1 MVIDSSA
8 LLAILQDEPERR
20 ALVEIIESADRRCLS
35 VVNLVEAS
43 IVLETRRG
51 PDAGRLL
58 DTLVERA
65 GIEVV
70 GVDLEQGTLARRA
83 FARYGKGRHSAGLN
97 FGDCFAYALAQALGD
112 SLLFKGKDF
121 SQTDV
126 VPALEREA
134 QEERK

>member
-20 ALVEIIESADRRCLS
+20 ALVEVIESADRRCLS

-51 PDAGRLL
+51 PDAARLL

-70 GVDLEQGTLARRA
+70 GVDLEQGALARRA

-112 SLLFKGKDF
+112 SLLFKGNDF
-121 SQTDV
+121 NKTDV
-126 VPALEREA
+126 APAF
-134 QEERK
+134 QP

>member
-20 ALVEIIESADRRCLS
+20 ALVEVIESADRRCLS

-43 IVLETRRG
+43 IVLATRRG
-51 PDAGRLL
+51 PDAARLL

-70 GVDLEQGTLARRA
+70 GVDLEQGALARRA

-97 FGDCFAYALAQALGD
+97 FADCFAYALAQALGD
-112 SLLFKGKDF
+112 SLLFKGNDF

-126 VPALEREA
+126 APALPP
-134 QEERK
+134 

>member
-20 ALVEIIESADRRCLS
+20 AMIETIESADRRCLS

-43 IVLETRRG
+43 IVIETRRG
-51 PDAGRLL
+51 PTAARLL
-58 DTLVERA
+58 DALVERA

-70 GVDLEQGTLARRA
+70 GVDLEQGALARST
-83 FARYGKGRHSAGLN
+83 FARYGRGRHPAGLN
-97 FGDCFAYALAQALGD
+97 FGDCFAYALARAFGD
-112 SLLFKGKDF
+112 SLLFKGGDF

-126 VPALEREA
+126 VPALLPPGPSP
-134 QEERK
+134 

>member
-1 MVIDSSA
+1 MVVDSSA

-20 ALVEIIESADRRCLS
+20 AMIETIEGADRRCLS

-43 IVLETRRG
+43 IVIETRRG
-51 PDAGRLL
+51 PTAARLL

-70 GVDLEQGTLARRA
+70 AVDLEQGELARRA
-83 FARYGKGRHSAGLN
+83 FARYGKGRHAAGLN
-97 FGDCFAYALAQALGD
+97 FGDCFAYALARAFGD
-112 SLLFKGKDF
+112 SLLFKGNDF

-126 VPALEREA
+126 VPALPPQALLR
-134 QEERK
+134 

>member
-1 MVIDSSA
+1 MVVDSSA

-20 ALVEIIESADRRCLS
+20 AMIETIEGADRRCLS

-43 IVLETRRG
+43 IVIETRRG
-51 PDAGRLL
+51 PTAARLL

-70 GVDLEQGTLARRA
+70 AVDLEQGELARRA
-83 FARYGKGRHSAGLN
+83 FARYGKGRHAAGLN
-97 FGDCFAYALAQALGD
+97 FGDCFAYALARAFGE
-112 SLLFKGKDF
+112 SLLFKGNDF

-126 VPALEREA
+126 VPALPPQALLR
-134 QEERK
+134 

>member
-20 ALVEIIESADRRCLS
+20 ALVEVIEGADRRCLS

-51 PDAGRLL
+51 PDAARLL

-70 GVDLEQGTLARRA
+70 GVDLEQGAMARRA
-83 FARYGKGRHSAGLN
+83 FARYGEGRHSAGLN
-97 FGDCFAYALAQALGD
+97 FGDCFAYALARVLGD
-112 SLLFKGKDF
+112 SLLFKGNDF

-126 VPALEREA
+126 APAL
-134 QEERK
+134 QL

>member
-20 ALVEIIESADRRCLS
+20 ALVELIESADRRCLS

-43 IVLETRRG
+43 ILLETRRG
-51 PDAGRLL
+51 PAAAQLL
-58 DTLVERA
+58 DALVERA

-70 GVDLEQGTLARRA
+70 GVDLEQGALARRA
-83 FARYGKGRHSAGLN
+83 FVRYGKGRHAAALN
-97 FGDCFAYALAQALGD
+97 FGDCFAYALAQALGE
-112 SLLFKGKDF
+112 SLLFKGNDF

-126 VPALEREA
+126 APALRT
-134 QEERK
+134 

>member
-20 ALVEIIESADRRCLS
+20 ALVEVIESADRRCLS

-51 PDAGRLL
+51 PDAARLL

-70 GVDLEQGTLARRA
+70 GVDLEQGALARRA

-112 SLLFKGKDF
+112 SLLFKGNDF

-126 VPALEREA
+126 ASALPP
-134 QEERK
+134 

>member
-20 ALVEIIESADRRCLS
+20 TLIEVIESADRRCLS

-51 PDAGRLL
+51 PDAARLL
-58 DTLVERA
+58 DALVERA

-70 GVDLEQGTLARRA
+70 GVDLEQGALARRA

-97 FGDCFAYALAQALGD
+97 FGDCFAYALAQAFGD
-112 SLLFKGKDF
+112 SLLFKGGDF
-121 SQTDV
+121 SRTDV
-126 VPALEREA
+126 TPAL
-134 QEERK
+134 QP

>member
-20 ALVEIIESADRRCLS
+20 ALVEVIESADRRCLS

-51 PDAGRLL
+51 PDAARLL
-58 DTLVERA
+58 DTLVDRA

-70 GVDLEQGTLARRA
+70 GVDLEQGALARRA

-112 SLLFKGKDF
+112 SLLFKGNDF

-126 VPALEREA
+126 APALLP
-134 QEERK
+134 